1 MQELKRGST
10 LRNGR
15 YRIDKVLGRGGF
27 GITYQGETVTTISG
41 ELGNMDVKVK
51 IAIKE
56 FFMRDRCIRGNDGM
70 DVTVPSQ
77 GSHLQVDKYKN
88 KFISEAQKL
97 SEIRHPNIINVSD
110 VFEENS
116 TVYYVMQYL
125 EGGSMAD
132 IVKKTDVGRLSE
144 EMSLKY
150 IHQIADALNYLH
162 SEKHMCHLD
171 VKPAN
176 ILLSEEGKA
185 ILIDFGISKTFDDT
199 GSSESSTSSVS
210 YSNNWAPLEQYQS
223 LKQFSPQTDLYSLGA
238 TFYYML
244 TGSTPPEASE
254 LMDEGFPKCP
264 YYITNP
270 RIWKAL
276 ELAMQPRKKDRPESV
291 AQWVRILDGEAPFPA
306 EAKNNVQQPTPNTL
320 VEVSDEE
327 TMIGVSDGEE
337 TVVATVVEVSKHP
350 TPNAKLPKVK
360 PAKKSQKSF
369 STSGTTSAT
378 KKNYMQWVIIAAV
391 MLFCC
396 VIGAVLYKVLVKSA
410 EDVIEVKDPQTPT
423 AQALELLSATDVTL
437 ARIQEIEK
445 DIKHDGSK
453 EEENKLKDR
462 INALRHL
469 YLEGFNSSQHTVKG
483 LMNIY
488 VIHSGEFSE
497 QQRKLMIWFF
507 DQPSDVQARWE
518 KVTVNPHSL
527 DEFRRMIEQ

>member
-1 MQELKRGST
+1 MQELKPGST

-56 FFMRDRCIRGNDGM
+56 FFMRDRCIRGTDGM
-70 DVTVPSQ
+70 DVTVPSE

-88 KFISEAQKL
+88 KFISEARKL

-125 EGGSMAD
+125 AGGSMAD

-144 EMSLKY
+144 DVALKY
-150 IHQIADALNYLH
+150 IHQIADALDYLH

-199 GSSESSTSSVS
+199 GSVEGTTSSVS
-210 YSNNWAPLEQYQS
+210 YSNNYAPLEQYQS
-223 LKQFSPQTDLYSLGA
+223 LKQFSPQTDLYSLAA
-238 TFYYML
+238 TLYFML
-244 TGSTPPEASE
+244 TGNTPPEASE

-264 YYITNP
+264 YYITNS

-276 ELAMQPRKKDRPESV
+276 ELAMQPRKKDRPDSV
-291 AQWVRILDGEAPFPA
+291 ALWVRILDGKVPFPSA
-306 EAKNNVQQPTPNTL
+306 QVPSVPLTPQI
-320 VEVSDEE
+320 EMAGEE
-327 TMIGVSDGEE
+327 TVIGGSAGDE
-337 TVVATVVEVSKHP
+337 TVVATVVEVSHP
-350 TPNAKLPKVK
+350 SD
-360 PAKKSQKSF
+360 PAKRTKPSKNRKPQKS
-369 STSGTTSAT
+369 SAT
-378 KKNYMQWVIIAAV
+378 SSSSGVLKKGYMQWVIIAAV
-391 MLFCC
+391 MILCC
-396 VIGAVLYKVLVKSA
+396 VLGALAYKTLMTNN
-410 EDVIEVKDPQTPT
+410 VIEFKDPQTPT
-423 AQALELLSATDVTL
+423 AKALELLSATDLTL
-437 ARIQEIEK
+437 ARIQDIEK
-445 DIKHDGSK
+445 DLKHDGTA
-453 EEENKLKDR
+453 EEEKKLKER
-462 INALRHL
+462 INALRHI
-469 YLEGFNSSQHTVKG
+469 YLEGLHSSQHTVKG
-483 LMNIY
+483 LMSIY

-518 KVTVNPHSL
+518 RITVDPQSL
-527 DEFRRMIEQ
+527 DDFRRMIEQ